1 MTSIGENGVG
11 KVLGGKPIKYTEI
24 EKELGLSLRSYRR
37 YIKLLRDAGYIN
49 TTKTMYGLII
59 TINKASKIFGNKNI
73 VPKMAQPA
81 MPKSVKQHAK
91 SGTILTKNGT
101 ANKTIQLDNTKT
113 IQVTNVTA
121 KADKRKPE
129 IDELFN
135 YWQEATGLTITAR
148 LQANRY
154 ACNNLLKKYG
164 DDKLR
169 RLIDGVAMTQTDQY
183 APRIA
188 DFTQLQ
194 SKTNELILWGKKQTI
209 KKGTIKI

>member
-1 MTSIGENGVG
+1 MTSISENGVG
-11 KVLGGKPIKYTEI
+11 KVLGGKPIKAS
-24 EKELGLSLRSYRR
+24 ELGELGITERTYSR

-59 TINKASKIFGNKNI
+59 TINKASKIFNNRAT
-73 VPKMAQPA
+73 PKVAYPA
-81 MPKSVKQHAK
+81 TPKSVKQHAK
-91 SGTILTKNGT
+91 SGVILTKNGG

-135 YWQEATGLTITAR
+135 YWTEATGLPITAR

-154 ACNNLLKKYG
+154 ACSNLLKKHG
-164 DDKLR
+164 EELLK
-169 RLIDGVAMTQTDQY
+169 RLIGGVAKSQGDQY

-194 SKTNELILWGKKQTI
+194 SKMNELMLWGKKQSI
-209 KKGTIKI
+209 KKGVLRV